1 MQSIEHQVATLQA
14 KAAVHWDT
22 ASGALTRQTAAAIG
36 ILLMAVY
43 RVFRKRASP
52 EPASVPS
59 AVEDY
64 GTPVAF
70 V

>member
-1 MQSIEHQVATLQA
+1 MNNMTPVYPMT
-14 KAAVHWDT
+14 
-22 ASGALTRQTAAAIG
+22 AAIG

-52 EPASVPS
+52 EPAPVPS